1 MICEPTSD
9 HATIQLWAKMH
20 QANPAERLP
29 ELVDGIEPVL
39 CFIFHRSAMDSGK
52 VIPISW
58 EDFFQRFD
66 LLGLSFIGDMDT
78 TAVPIAYQILYGPEN
93 PFDLPLRA

>member
-1 MICEPTSD
+1 
-9 HATIQLWAKMH
+9 
-20 QANPAERLP
+20 
-29 ELVDGIEPVL
+29 
-39 CFIFHRSAMDSGK
+39 MDSGK